1 MTAPFKNDTPIVP
14 QSVGSAYLAELI
26 ADSEGRSKFLPHPVG
41 LRDMDAAL
49 LEMLRTGGLSVSGA
63 GAQPKPVPV
72 IWQQSERSG
81 ARALNWNLLTGKAEN
96 QTPPLLTLL
105 RGSELPGTLYGTKS
119 VIPQNQSYTYVRIPT
134 FKDKLHGTER
144 WRIPQPTPIDVPYTV
159 TMVARYTR
167 ELNPFIERFVRA
179 FASLQL
185 FMGVNGHAFPLTLRE
200 GDKNGT
206 MEEIEGDR
214 YYLKNY
220 NLLLQAYL
228 LDELEYTRVEA
239 RDRNVILV
247 EANAEQLARIES
259 KGTVRILRHS

>member
-1 MTAPFKNDTPIVP
+1 MQAPFKNDTPILP
-14 QSVGSAYLAELI
+14 QAVGNAYLNELI

-41 LRDMDAAL
+41 LRDMDKSL
-49 LEMLRTGGLSVSGA
+49 LEMLREGELSTTGA
-63 GAQPKPVPV
+63 GSSPKPVPV
-72 IWQQSERSG
+72 SWQHSERSG
-81 ARALNWNLLTGKAEN
+81 ARALNWQLLGVKDQN
-96 QTPPLLTLL
+96 QTLPLITLL

-119 VIPQNQSYTYVRIPT
+119 VIPQNQSYTYVNIPT
-134 FKDKLHGTER
+134 FKDQQRGTER

-185 FMGVNGHAFPLTLRE
+185 FLPVNGHAFPLTLRE
-200 GDKNGT
+200 GDKDGT

-220 NLLLQAYL
+220 TLLLQGYL
-228 LDELEYTRVEA
+228 LDEMEYTRVEA
-239 RDRNVILV
+239 RNRNIILL
-247 EANAEQLARIES
+247 EANEEQLARLDT
-259 KGTVRILRHS
+259 KGTVRILRRS